1 MWNGCPVAASTSG
14 KATMTCA
21 CVAFV
26 SVSRCGWMAA
36 TRFLD
41 PAGHDPK
48 SMTEAEGVRSSL
60 MNFGCGRGVGGA
72 EEAPLSVSGG
82 TVLSD
87 TCSRQRRACL
97 CLCVCVCVSVRL
109 CVRLCVCVCVQP
121 KSIYLLKT
129 SPHTEDKAGTQVPT
143 NTLTHMHPPNTV
155 QTDQLAVLDGVRVA
169 LGTTDP
175 GETNRGPVLQRPG
188 STPAEQRG
196 STWLSLATSPHD
208 CIPDAADDCCGGWAS
223 EEEQGGGRRS
233 KEEQGGAARS
243 GEACQN
249 THHIASNTQ
258 THNTTR
264 VGVH

>member
-1 MWNGCPVAASTSG
+1 M
-14 KATMTCA
+14 
-21 CVAFV
+21 CVCV
-26 SVSRCGWMAA
+26 SV
-36 TRFLD
+36 
-41 PAGHDPK
+41 
-48 SMTEAEGVRSSL
+48 
-60 MNFGCGRGVGGA
+60 
-72 EEAPLSVSGG
+72 
-82 TVLSD
+82 
-87 TCSRQRRACL
+87 